1 VPGIESPLPLRGKKR
16 IRGVHGLRD
25 DQSIVAPPVATF
37 RRPVGAAK
45 PLVCG
50 KYEIG
55 RALPPSEV
63 AEVSQQP
70 IALLEAA

>member
-1 VPGIESPLPLRGKKR
+1 
-16 IRGVHGLRD
+16 LRD